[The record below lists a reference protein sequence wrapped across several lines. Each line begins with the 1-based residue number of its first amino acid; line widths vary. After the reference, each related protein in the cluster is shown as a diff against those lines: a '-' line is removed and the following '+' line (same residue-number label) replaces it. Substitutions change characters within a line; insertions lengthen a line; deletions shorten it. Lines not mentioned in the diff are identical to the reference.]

1 MSLDVVRGRISN
13 INATNELVEIME
25 KQESVECSETLY
37 LGYPLSANM
46 ETNVTVDALLLSEK
60 IGLVAFIFSG
70 LEKDTEGIIEE
81 QGELYFQ
88 LTNTLTQY
96 PSLRKG
102 RSLAFEPCVISITP
116 HKLDTPA
123 EDGYILTTFENL
135 PAVLSSIPA
144 FDTSYYHVLVESL
157 QKLQVSNPEKN
168 AIMLKAL
175 DQKAILLKK

>member
-13 INATNELVEIME
+13 MVATKELVEIME
-25 KQESVECSETLY
+25 KRANPDCCETLY

-60 IGLVAFIFSG
+60 IGLVAFIFSDM
-70 LEKDTEGIIEE
+70 EENAAGIIEA

-102 RSLAFEPCVISITP
+102 RSLAFP
-116 HKLDTPA
+116 
-123 EDGYILTTFENL
+123 
-135 PAVLSSIPA
+135 
-144 FDTSYYHVLVESL
+144 
-157 QKLQVSNPEKN
+157 
-168 AIMLKAL
+168 
-175 DQKAILLKK
+175 

>member
-46 ETNVTVDALLLSEK
+46 ETSVTVDALLLSEK

-70 LEKDTEGIIEE
+70 SEKNAEGIVEA

-116 HKLDTPA
+116 HKLDAPV

-135 PAVLSSIPA
+135 PTVLSSIPA
-144 FDTSYYHVLVESL
+144 FDTS
-157 QKLQVSNPEKN
+157 
-168 AIMLKAL
+168 
-175 DQKAILLKK
+175 